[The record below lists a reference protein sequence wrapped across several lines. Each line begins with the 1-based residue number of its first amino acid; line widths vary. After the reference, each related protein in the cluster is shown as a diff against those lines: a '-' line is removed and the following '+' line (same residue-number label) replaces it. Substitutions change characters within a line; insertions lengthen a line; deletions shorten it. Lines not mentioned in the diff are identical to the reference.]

1 MGHATIRIAYDGP
14 ALRDG
19 VMEVRDLAPALLALG
34 KLLEEANR
42 VVNGDDAQL
51 LVRVKAGFKAGSFEI
66 ELDLVQSFLQ
76 NLRDLLAGDTTTA
89 IINLVEI
96 VGLGTGASYGL
107 FRLIRRLRGI
117 RPTKATVLEDGNVR
131 LELPDGETHDV
142 PRRLLDLY
150 RNIKVRRAAADVVKP
165 LAKDGIDLL
174 AVRRADGTET
184 ALVAKEDVAAFE
196 PPEVADAPLVTRETE
211 AAFTIVNL
219 SFSDDGKWRLYDG
232 QNPVW
237 VRIEDEAFLRQVGS
251 NEIAFA
257 KDDVLVCRV
266 RVDQWQTAKGLHSD
280 TTVLQVMRHISAIR
294 QLPLPLDKPP
304 DAPPAPPT

>member
-1 MGHATIRIAYDGP
+1 
-14 ALRDG
+14 
-19 VMEVRDLAPALLALG
+19 
-34 KLLEEANR
+34 
-42 VVNGDDAQL
+42 
-51 LVRVKAGFKAGSFEI
+51 
-66 ELDLVQSFLQ
+66 
-76 NLRDLLAGDTTTA
+76 
-89 IINLVEI
+89 
-96 VGLGTGASYGL
+96 
-107 FRLIRRLRGI
+107 
-117 RPTKATVLEDGNVR
+117 
-131 LELPDGETHDV
+131 
-142 PRRLLDLY
+142 
-150 RNIKVRRAAADVVKP
+150 
-165 LAKDGIDLL
+165 
-174 AVRRADGTET
+174 
-184 ALVAKEDVAAFE
+184 
-196 PPEVADAPLVTRETE
+196 LVTRETE